1 MTSLAR
7 DGSGDKS
14 EFDPV
19 GAEYEESLKRKP
31 WSTRDRI
38 PLPLTGRGA
47 RAWPAVWIC
56 SAGPPISLF

>member
-19 GAEYEESLKRKP
+19 GAEYEESLKGKP

-38 PLPLTGRGA
+38 PLPSCRRHASGMMTGRG
-47 RAWPAVWIC
+47 
-56 SAGPPISLF
+56 